1 MVKDILGIFLLPVA
15 VVAVLLMAMMVDS
28 PIMWV
33 HVLGIIL
40 VVGTIAFCS
49 FMLAIMISVFREH

>member
-1 MVKDILGIFLLPVA
+1 MLKDILGIFLLPVA
-15 VVAVLLMAMMVDS
+15 IVAVFLMALMVDS

-40 VVGTIAFCS
+40 VASTIAFCI
-49 FMLAIMISVFREH
+49 FMLALMLSVCRER